1 MTSKPE
7 PNSIRAFRSTAFLML
22 LWGMLVFVPVARGQ
36 AVTREAVLQ
45 SLAHDV
51 MAAGYSDLAS
61 NCQALTNAVACLAR
75 LPDQPTLDKARQ
87 AWAAAA
93 ASANRVRWIQFGPI
107 VDREWAAGFYY
118 SRISPPA
125 IEGWIQS
132 SNAVDLN
139 AIAGLAGDAKGLFG
153 LEYLLFGNKGY
164 PGVAARNAA
173 RAFELLSGKNSQRR
187 REYLLS
193 AACELEHKATH
204 LAEDWAA
211 SGNQSIAGKFVAGG
225 QASVNLLVNHLA
237 HAIEDVGA
245 NHLHFDLALP
255 PPVVRQLYRMEGG
268 ASGASLA
275 NVVAYLE
282 GAESIYKGAS
292 GPGLA
297 QILKQVNA
305 PMADRIQQQFDAAVD
320 ATKQIAEPLEQAVVD
335 KRAAINDAVD
345 KTHALELLIKVDLAS
360 ALGVTITFTSGDGD

>member
-1 MTSKPE
+1 MKAMPE
-7 PNSIRAFRSTAFLML
+7 PNSIRAFRATAFFIV
-22 LWGMLVFVPVARGQ
+22 LWGTLAFGFVARGQ
-36 AVTREAVLQ
+36 AVTRESVLQ
-45 SLAHDV
+45 SLAQDV
-51 MAAGYSDLAS
+51 LAAGYSDLAT
-61 NCQALTNAVACLAR
+61 NCQALTNAVASLAC
-75 LPDQPTLDKARQ
+75 LPDQSTLDKARH

-107 VDREWAAGFYY
+107 VDREWAADFYY

-153 LEYLLFGNKGY
+153 LEYLLFGHKGY
-164 PGVAARNAA
+164 PGIDAPNAA
-173 RAFELLSGKNSQRR
+173 RALELLSGKDSQRR
-187 REYLLS
+187 RQYLLS
-193 AACELEHKATH
+193 AACELEHKATR

-211 SGNQSIAGKFVAGG
+211 SGNHGTAGKFVAGG

-255 PPVVRQLYRMEGG
+255 FPVVRQLYRIEGG

-275 NVVAYLE
+275 NVLAYLE
-282 GAESIYKGAS
+282 GAEGIYKGAS

-305 PMADRIQQQFDAAVD
+305 PLADRVQQQFDAAVD
-320 ATKQIAEPLEQAVVD
+320 ATKQIGEPLDQAVVD
-335 KRAAINDAVD
+335 KRAAIENAVD
-345 KTHALELLIKVDLAS
+345 KTHALELLVKVDLAS